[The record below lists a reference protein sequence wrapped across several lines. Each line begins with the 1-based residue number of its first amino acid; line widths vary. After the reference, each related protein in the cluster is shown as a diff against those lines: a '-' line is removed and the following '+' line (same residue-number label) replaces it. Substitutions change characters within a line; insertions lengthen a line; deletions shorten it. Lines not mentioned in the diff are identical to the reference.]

1 MFTFLTRECAAD
13 ESERRVDRTPQCH
26 PCRQC
31 RTIPSEMHSNFAE
44 ISLKLRLKRPGTVR
58 HTSGNGPASKL
69 RSKTSGMVRHT
80 SGTSGIGLAHPAWSG
95 ITSGIENT
103 HPASKNS
110 LNFAQISLN
119 KWSGITSGIERNCS
133 KINVRQGGIW
143 QFCPPFCIR
152 IK

>member
-26 PCRQC
+26 PYRQC

-69 RSKTSGMVRHT
+69 RSKTSDMVRHT
-80 SGTSGIGLAHPAWSG
+80 HLAMPNAELFFSKISSNFAEISLSCSKFNIQHG
-95 ITSGIENT
+95 
-103 HPASKNS
+103 PASPV
-110 LNFAQISLN
+110 
-119 KWSGITSGIERNCS
+119 T
-133 KINVRQGGIW
+133 VRHHSASSVMAA
-143 QFCPPFCIR
+143 R
-152 IK
+152 IFRALSTLL